1 MTAEDIVKAI
11 SEEQSEN
18 TIKDKSIE
26 RLVEEAIVPQGIDIP
41 KPDSVFEMNGIPIF
55 TKKSISLLKGKAK
68 SGKTTVTA
76 WIVSNIIK
84 SNVKVAF
91 FDTEQGLY
99 YSSRT
104 QFWILSI
111 AELEKSEH
119 LTVYDLKIHKP
130 QDRIKIVQH
139 VIENTKPD
147 FAIIDG
153 IRDLI
158 YDINDP
164 EQSTLIAT
172 DLMKWAEMND
182 CHILNIIHEN
192 KQSKDARGH
201 LGTELVN
208 KSECVLNVLKNDEGQ
223 TVCEPEVTRGE
234 GFDAFAFE
242 RDNMG
247 RPVLVSYQPD
257 VKIGESN
264 SKSIKPTDVSH
275 DDHIDLLMK
284 AFSSGE
290 SLSYSD
296 LQIEITRVY
305 LDAGVDSMGISKVK
319 VFISWYV
326 ANGYLEAIRDGNKTF
341 YSRIEKDRVN
351 SLPDNYDMPDDAP
364 F

>member
-1 MTAEDIVKAI
+1 MTPEDIVKAI
-11 SEEQSEN
+11 SEGNPVAKKED
-18 TIKDKSIE
+18 ISIE
-26 RLVEEAIVPQGIDIP
+26 RIVEEAIVPQDVEIP
-41 KPDSVFEMNGIPIF
+41 KPDAVFSMNGVPIF

-68 SGKTTVTA
+68 AGKTTVTA

-84 SNVKVAF
+84 ENVKVAF

-111 AELEKSEH
+111 AELEKSDN
-119 LTVYDLKIHKP
+119 LTFYDLKIHKP
-130 QDRIKIVQH
+130 QDRIKIVEH
-139 VIENTKPD
+139 VIETTKPD
-147 FAIIDG
+147 FVIIDG

-164 EQSTLIAT
+164 EQSTMIAT
-172 DLMKWAEMND
+172 DLMRWAEMND

-192 KQSKDARGH
+192 KGTSHARGH

-208 KSECVLNVLKNDEGQ
+208 KSECVLNVLKNEEGQ

-234 GFDAFAFE
+234 GFEAFAFE
-242 RDNMG
+242 RDNIG

-257 VKIGESN
+257 IKIGDSN
-264 SKSIKPTDVSH
+264 SKSVKPTDITHS
-275 DDHIDLLMK
+275 DHIMLLK
-284 AFSSGE
+284 NAFGKNE
-290 SLSYSD
+290 TITYSD
-296 LQIEITRVY
+296 LQIEITRAY
-305 LDAGVDSMGISKVK
+305 LDAGVDSMGVNKVK

-326 ANGYLEAIRDGNKTF
+326 SNGYLENYKEGNKTI
-341 YSRIEKDRVN
+341 YKRVDKKQEFD
-351 SLPDNYDMPDDAP
+351 LPKLDNLPDDAP